1 VAAAGRGRSKSFVTR
16 RLADSYRAELVR
28 AARQG
33 LEFDPETG
41 EPALWAVPVRPA
53 TTWHTHAV
61 AYAAMKWPELAAH
74 SRASLADALATV
86 TPALTRDAP
95 RRPPPAVLRSAL
107 YACAFNPAR
116 TPDPAAETALAWA
129 EQASLPVARLAD
141 PAVLRTALD
150 ALTIRLD
157 GHRAAAN
164 TIARKRAVLH
174 GALGYAVETG
184 LLDANPADR
193 VAWRPPKA
201 SSAVNPRVVASPAQI
216 AALLAAVA
224 QIRPELTAFFGCLYY
239 AALRPEEAV
248 ALRAGDCNM
257 PATCGCRKHASPGQM
272 LCR

>member
-33 LEFDPETG
+33 LKFDPETG

-150 ALTIRLD
+150 ALTSAWTVTGPR
-157 GHRAAAN
+157 RTPSPASAPCC
-164 TIARKRAVLH
+164 TARWATPSRP
-174 GALGYAVETG
+174 GCWTPTPPTG
-184 LLDANPADR
+184 SR
-193 VAWRPPKA
+193 GGRRKPP
-201 SSAVNPRVVASPAQI
+201 AVNPRVVASPAQI